1 MKEKNLTADFVFTD
15 SRDMTNAEF
24 HKYKN
29 AIKLTLKVPE
39 KARKLYEDQDQSLR
53 YFKRKSL

>member
-1 MKEKNLTADFVFTD
+1 MKDKNLTADFVFTD
-15 SRDMTNAEF
+15 SRDMTNAEK

-29 AIKLTLKVPE
+29 AVKLKLKVPE